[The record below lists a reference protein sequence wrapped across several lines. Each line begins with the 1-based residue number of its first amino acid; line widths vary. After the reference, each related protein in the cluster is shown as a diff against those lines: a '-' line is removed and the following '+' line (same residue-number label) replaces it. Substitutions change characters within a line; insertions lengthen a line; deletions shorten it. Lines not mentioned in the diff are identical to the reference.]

1 MSPAAI
7 RIENLTKLYGR
18 VRAVDSLS
26 LEVETGKVF
35 GFLGPNGAGKT
46 TTILSM
52 LGLVI
57 PDKGRVELLGYDIT
71 REPIRIKERVGY
83 LPENAT
89 VYGELTA
96 WKNLEFF
103 ANFYRMSNTEKE
115 RRITE
120 LLKMVGLWEVRYRKA
135 KTFSKGMK
143 QRLLIAQTFINDPE
157 LLILDEPTSGL
168 DPEGTRLVKDL
179 IRKAKSEGKTVFFSS
194 HILSEVEELS
204 DRVGIIVAG
213 KLRASGTIRE
223 IKRKFMELEGYEI
236 VIETKEPL
244 PEIEHTEAIRIKK
257 LAPNRTVIFTR
268 SDIREELSRYLTSRG
283 ITILSLEIRE
293 PSLEDIFLKTIYRRE
308 EE

>member
-26 LEVETGKVF
+26 LEVETGEVF

-115 RRITE
+115 RRITK

-179 IRKAKSEGKTVFFSS
+179 IRKAKSEGKTIFFSS

-257 LAPNRTVIFTR
+257 LAPNRAVIFTH

-308 EE
+308 EK